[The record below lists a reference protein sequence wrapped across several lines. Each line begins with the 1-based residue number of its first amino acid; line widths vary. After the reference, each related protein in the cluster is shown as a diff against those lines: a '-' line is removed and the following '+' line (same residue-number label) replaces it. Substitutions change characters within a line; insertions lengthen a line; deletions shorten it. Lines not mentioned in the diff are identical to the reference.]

1 MNAAVHE
8 SGTGTEHE
16 SRRCSDSV
24 SNVRV
29 QQTKNGRRSN
39 VARDPLQSSLSA
51 AVAMQKIVSRLRVRT
66 DSVMPS

>member
-1 MNAAVHE
+1 VAQ
-8 SGTGTEHE
+8 STS

-39 VARDPLQSSLSA
+39 VARDPLQTIGSQCAKTIPGAGGS
-51 AVAMQKIVSRLRVRT
+51 
-66 DSVMPS
+66 